1 MVFDEVGSN
10 QCVWTIALKLVSS
23 LLFYFSLV
31 PKSKRFFTQH
41 RSEALR
47 FDASFSIITW
57 CSYDHQVFVPSLC
70 ILTVRQYSFPLLDPL
85 PPPEVDSDLS
95 TQLEDLL
102 KTIGA
107 VSETLVNWT
116 INKKLRHEHS
126 SCSTLG
132 VGEEAEPA
140 APSSEEIPVEEVEL
154 VKKFSNF
161 LTRRNPRLYLPTLHN
176 PTTGQFV
183 CQSVHWW
190 W

>member
-1 MVFDEVGSN
+1 MF
-10 QCVWTIALKLVSS
+10 
-23 LLFYFSLV
+23 
-31 PKSKRFFTQH
+31 
-41 RSEALR
+41 
-47 FDASFSIITW
+47 
-57 CSYDHQVFVPSLC
+57 YDHQVFVPSLC
-70 ILTVRQYSFPLLDPL
+70 ILTLRQYSFPLLDPL

-132 VGEEAEPA
+132 VGGQVGEEAEPA

-183 CQSVHWW
+183 CQSVHL
-190 W
+190 